1 MLAEGLR
8 LPKRQAN
15 LHIMGYSKRNK
26 TDNKEKETKVSR
38 QNLHLWE
45 GTVKEENFLPTWKPA
60 HEQGQEGLLKSQRR
74 GSKRCAEGK
83 PKGILQRDRCQSALP
98 KLRCL
103 FALRKEIIKIIAEIN
118 DKEIKEA
125 GEEPRWRRSRTGTT
139 LSPPQ
144 IHQEHL
150 NVE

>member
-45 GTVKEENFLPTWKPA
+45 GTVKEENFLTLGNPLM
-60 HEQGQEGLLKSQRR
+60 EELQNLRGECSNVCRR
-74 GSKRCAEGK
+74 
-83 PKGILQRDRCQSALP
+83 
-98 KLRCL
+98 
-103 FALRKEIIKIIAEIN
+103 
-118 DKEIKEA
+118 
-125 GEEPRWRRSRTGTT
+125 
-139 LSPPQ
+139 
-144 IHQEHL
+144 
-150 NVE
+150 